1 MLLSSGCSF
10 TAGQFEAGKKYTS
23 PYPSILGSKL
33 GLKSVNL
40 SAAGADNI
48 FIIQSLIHYLLVKN
62 FDVLDKVYVT
72 VQLSDFFRKL
82 VFRRDKSG
90 SVQPADLG
98 SQLNLRDRFVKL
110 NSFDY
115 ELTNKKASALV
126 VTFHRYEEKEKVTRT
141 LQRRIVRGG
150 KDIVDIGDT
159 TFNYQKLETLI
170 ALNSLK
176 TICDQKGI
184 KLAIINYYGFGKW
197 KNDTLLLKLKDN
209 LVIDNPE
216 FGLYNELLWLG
227 FNRPDN
233 YHFDLEAHEWQAS
246 MLYDYFKHNK
256 RITVR
261 EDPAPNLDKTK
272 VYDYTDEL

>member
-10 TAGQFEAGKKYTS
+10 TAGQYGEGKLYET
-23 PYPSILGSKL
+23 PYPSILSSKL
-33 GLKSVNL
+33 GLKCVNL
-40 SAAGADNI
+40 AEAGSDNI

-62 FDVLDKVYVT
+62 IDVLDKVYVT

-82 VFRRDKSG
+82 IFNRDKSG
-90 SVQPADLG
+90 TVRPTDIR
-98 SQLNLRDRFVKL
+98 SQIRLRDRFRKI
-110 NSFDY
+110 NNFNH
-115 ELTNKKASALV
+115 ELIDQTASTYLITLA
-126 VTFHRYEEKEKVTRT
+126 RNERIEKV
-141 LQRRIVRGG
+141 LGGHKRITSKG
-150 KDIVDIGDT
+150 KGFTQVGDT
-159 TFNYQKLETLI
+159 TLNYQKLETLI

-176 TICDQKGI
+176 AICDQKGV
-184 KLAIINYYGFGKW
+184 KLAIINYYGFGEW
-197 KNDTLLLKLKDN
+197 KNDTLLLQLKDN

-233 YHFDLEAHEWQAS
+233 FHFDLEAHEWQAS
-246 MLYDYFKHNK
+246 MLYDYFKYK
-256 RITVR
+256 KQISVR